1 MRRLVPAFLIGLLFG
16 TGIVISGMA
25 NPAKVL
31 NFFDFAG
38 TWDPS
43 LAFVMGGALVITFI
57 GYPLVLART
66 RPLAAERFHVPAN
79 RIIDARLLGGAALFG
94 VGWGM
99 AGFCPGGALPV
110 LGTARMDVLLFI
122 AAMIAGILSTQGLQR
137 LTRQRPA
144 TPQPAQK

>member
-16 TGIVISGMA
+16 TGIVISSMA

-43 LAFVMGGALVITFI
+43 LAFVMGGALIVTAI
-57 GYPLVLART
+57 GYRLVLARAH
-66 RPLAAERFHVPAN
+66 PLIERRFHLPTARDV
-79 RIIDARLLGGAALFG
+79 DARLLGGAALFG

-99 AGFCPGGALPV
+99 SGFCPGGALPV
-110 LGTARMDVLLFI
+110 IGTARADVLLFVV
-122 AAMIAGILSTQGLQR
+122 ALVAGILA
-137 LTRQRPA
+137 TRGIMSVAGKQNA
-144 TPQPAQK
+144 TPLPPR